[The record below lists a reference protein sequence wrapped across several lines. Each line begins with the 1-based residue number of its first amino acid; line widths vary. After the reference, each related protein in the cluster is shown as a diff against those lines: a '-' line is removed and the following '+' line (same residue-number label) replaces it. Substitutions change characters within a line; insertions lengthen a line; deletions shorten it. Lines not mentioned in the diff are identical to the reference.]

1 MKATRYNLVSTK
13 GHMVK
18 AWSSGGDTQGGSE
31 GEAGRSEPDLGVMPL
46 KGSRERDVLHH
57 DVLSCY
63 RPKRQSQATTDLRR
77 S

>member
-46 KGSRERDVLHH
+46 KGS
-57 DVLSCY
+57 
-63 RPKRQSQATTDLRR
+63 
-77 S
+77 